1 MAQNSVDTG
10 RMAQAVNAFENT
22 VAALQGQMRTA
33 DGTIAGLQASWQ
45 SDEAAPRFHSAMG
58 EWKANGDQIV
68 SELNQMSELLK
79 QTHLGYSSTID
90 TTNNIAGN
98 VHPTSLPGLPL

>member
-1 MAQNSVDTG
+1 MAQNSVDTAQ
-10 RMAQAVNAFENT
+10 MAQAVGAFEDT

-45 SDEAAPRFHSAMG
+45 SDSAAPRFHSAMA

-79 QTHLGYSSTID
+79 QTHLGYSTTIG
-90 TTNNIAGN
+90 TTDDIASH

>member
-1 MAQNSVDTG
+1 MAQNSVETE
-10 RMAQAVNAFENT
+10 RMAQAVSAFEDT

-45 SDEAAPRFHSAMG
+45 SDMAAPQFHSAMA

-68 SELNQMSELLK
+68 SELNRMSELLK
-79 QTHLGYSSTID
+79 QTHLGYSTTIG
-90 TTNNIAGN
+90 TTNDIAGR
-98 VHPTSLPGLPL
+98 VRPTSLPGLPL